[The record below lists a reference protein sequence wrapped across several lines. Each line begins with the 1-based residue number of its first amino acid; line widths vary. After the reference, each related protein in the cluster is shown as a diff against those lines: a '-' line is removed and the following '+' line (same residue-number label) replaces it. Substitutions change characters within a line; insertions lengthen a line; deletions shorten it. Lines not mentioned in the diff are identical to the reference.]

1 VNGEVRVLHVDDDRE
16 FAELTVAFLERAGV
30 ETEFVTTVEAA
41 LDRLSSE
48 PFDCV
53 VSDYDMPDE
62 NGLTLLDRVR
72 GAHPEIPFVLF
83 TGKGSEEVA
92 SDAISK
98 GVTDYLQKGGGSETY
113 DLLVKRIENAVEQH
127 RARADAERSRRFLEK
142 VVEHATDIIATV
154 DTDGR
159 IVFLSGSVEDILGY
173 DPATVRERGVFEL
186 VHPDD
191 RERIE
196 QRFRDRLEDPD
207 RPTGIRHRARHADG
221 SYVELEA
228 RAYNLVDDSDVEG
241 IIIYSRPTSATR
253 DAETG
258 DVTRDAETGDVTRDA
273 ETGDVTRDAETG
285 DVTRDDEDE
294 TDTTTE

>member
-1 VNGEVRVLHVDDDRE
+1 VNTSIRLLHVDDDPQ
-16 FAELTVAFLERAGV
+16 FAELTVAFLEREAI
-30 ETEFVTTVEAA
+30 EAEFVTTAEAA

-62 NGLTLLDRVR
+62 DGLALLDRVR
-72 GAHPEIPFVLF
+72 DAHPGMPFVLF

-92 SDAISK
+92 SEAISK

-113 DLLVKRIENAVEQH
+113 DLLVRRIENAVEQQ

-154 DTDGR
+154 DARGEV
-159 IVFLSGSVEDILGY
+159 VFVSKSVEEILGY
-173 DPATVRERGVFEL
+173 TPREVRERGVFGF

-196 QRFRDRLEDPD
+196 RQFENRLADPD
-207 RPTGIRHRARHADG
+207 LPTGIEHRVIHADG
-221 SYVELEA
+221 SVVEVEG
-228 RAYNLVDDSDVEG
+228 RAYNLTDDPDIEG
-241 IIIYSRPTSATR
+241 ILIYARPTGATA
-253 DAETG
+253 DTET
-258 DVTRDAETGDVTRDA
+258 DVTV
-273 ETGDVTRDAETG
+273 
-285 DVTRDDEDE
+285 EDG
-294 TDTTTE
+294 TDTAE